1 MYDRILLPTDGNPRT
16 HQAIEQAKEVAE
28 LSGGT
33 VHVVSVV
40 PPNAPDDSDATDAI
54 ESAGEALSASDVP
67 VRTALLRGQPYEE
80 ILEYAAEVDVDLIVM
95 GTEGRSGLDRF
106 MIGSVTERVLRTTD
120 VPVMAV
126 RLSADGTTAVT
137 DAESAKEV
145 ARSALEDEG
154 HAVAAIP
161 EEPYREANTWIVR
174 AETDAG
180 DVFNVHVEVAT
191 GDARLAEISS

>member
-16 HQAIEQAKEVAE
+16 HQVVRQAQNVAE

-40 PPNAPDDSDATDAI
+40 PPNAPDDEEALAAI
-54 ESAGEALSASDVP
+54 ESAEKSLSSSDVP
-67 VRTALLRGQPYEE
+67 VRTALLEGRPYEE
-80 ILEYAAEVDVDLIVM
+80 ILEYADEVGVDLIVM

-120 VPVMAV
+120 VPVLAI
-126 RLSADGTTAVT
+126 RLSEDAASAVT
-137 DAESAKEV
+137 DAEAAIDV
-145 ARSALEDEG
+145 ARSALEDDG
-154 HAVAAIP
+154 HALAEMP

-174 AETDAG
+174 AETD
-180 DVFNVHVEVAT
+180 DERVFNVHVEVAT
-191 GDARLAEISS
+191 GEVRLAEISS

>member
-1 MYDRILLPTDGNPRT
+1 
-16 HQAIEQAKEVAE
+16 VAE

-54 ESAGEALSASDVP
+54 EAAAEALSASDVP